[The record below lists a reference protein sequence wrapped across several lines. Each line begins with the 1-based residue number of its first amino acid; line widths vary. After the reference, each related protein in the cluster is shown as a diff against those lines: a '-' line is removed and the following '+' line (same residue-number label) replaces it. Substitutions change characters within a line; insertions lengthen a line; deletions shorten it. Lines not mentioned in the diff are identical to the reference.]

1 MTVYACCTRNRSE
14 AVRASALS
22 NGIDFIEVVDGP
34 AVPDADRQKILHVN
48 LINPPSPELLAIG
61 PRNVSIEGGVRVVGI
76 RALAVAWSGLVL
88 TVRVDQP
95 GDYSNY
101 TLRLATTSG
110 GTITGMDAL
119 LSQVDFSFKIECPA
133 DFDCELPPSCAP
145 APEDAPEIDYLAR
158 DYAGFRQLM
167 LDRLSVLAPE
177 WKERSPA
184 DLGVVMVEALAYSAD
199 QLSYQQDA
207 VGMEATLASARR
219 RTSARRHS
227 RLVDYRTHDGSNART
242 WVQIRAATGQA
253 GVNVPAGT
261 QLLTTLPQFGSL
273 IAPDSPDYREAIAAG
288 PIAFETMHS
297 AVLDAGRNDVQFYT
311 WGDTECA
318 LPAGAV
324 SATLLGHPPL
334 GPGDVLVFIE
344 RIGPSRGEVADA
356 DPTHRHAVRLTNV
369 NATDD
374 PIGGQFTDPVQLA
387 VVGVTEIE
395 WDPEDA
401 LPFPLCLSART
412 EDRLLTDV
420 TVGLGNMVL
429 ADHGRTATV
438 PGLGT
443 VPEADPRLAIP
454 GAAGCC
460 DTSEPRQRAARFTL
474 TMPGP
479 DLTMAGTIGRALTGQ
494 DPRAW
499 ASFDLA
505 ASAAAAMTWQPRHI
519 LPEVHLRDQDG
530 RQWEPVRDLLASGP
544 YQAEFVAEIEADG
557 QAALRFGDG
566 EYGMRPRAGT
576 IFDLTWRRGTG
587 PAGNVGPGSIT
598 HVVSTDPR
606 IEAVRNPLPARG
618 GSSQESIDRTRQD
631 APAAFFLQERA
642 VTAED
647 YATMAGRHPQVER
660 AVATER
666 FTGSWYTMFLTVDRS
681 AGRSVDA
688 AFEAE
693 LRAFLERFRM
703 AGHDLEIDG
712 PRFVALELELR
723 VCALPDY
730 YRADVA
736 QAVLARLGRGQL
748 ADGQLAFFNPD
759 RFTFGQPVT
768 LSSVLAA
775 AHEVEG
781 VHFVEPL
788 VFRRRGDARSV
799 ALRLA
804 EITIGRLEIAR
815 LDNDP
820 NFVEHGMLTL
830 TMEGGR

>member
-1 MTVYACCTRNRSE
+1 MSTYACCTRNRGE
-14 AVRASALS
+14 AIRASALS
-22 NGIDFIEVVDGP
+22 NGIDFLEVLDGL
-34 AVPDADRQKILHVN
+34 AVPAADRQRILHVH
-48 LINPPSPELLAIG
+48 LINPPSPELLAIDS
-61 PRNVSIEGGVRVVGI
+61 RNVSIEGGVRVVGI
-76 RALAVAWSGLVL
+76 RATAVAWSGLVL
-88 TVRVDQP
+88 TVRVDRP
-95 GDYSNY
+95 GDFSSY
-101 TLRLATTSG
+101 TLRLSTTSD
-110 GTITGMDAL
+110 GTIPGMDAL

-133 DFDCELPPSCAP
+133 DFDCELRQGCSP
-145 APEDAPEIDYLAR
+145 ATEDPPEIDYLAR

-177 WKERSPA
+177 WTERSPA
-184 DLGVVMVEALAYSAD
+184 DLGVVLVEALAYSAD

-207 VGMEATLASARR
+207 IGMEATLASARR

-253 GVNVPAGT
+253 GVVVPAGT
-261 QLLTTLPQFGSL
+261 QLLTTVAQFGSL
-273 IAPDSPDYREAIAAG
+273 IAPDSPEYREAIAAG
-288 PIAFETMHS
+288 PLAFETMHS

-311 WGDTECA
+311 WGEEECV

-334 GPGDVLVFIE
+334 DPGDVLVFIE

-356 DPTHRHAVRLTNV
+356 DPAHRHVVRLTSV
-369 NATDD
+369 AATEDAL
-374 PIGGQFTDPVQLA
+374 GGQFTDPVQLA
-387 VVGVTEIE
+387 AVAVTEIS
-395 WDPEDA
+395 WNPEDA
-401 LPFPLCLSART
+401 LPFPLCLSVRA

-429 ADHGRTATV
+429 ADHGRTAVV
-438 PGLGT
+438 PHLGT
-443 VPEADPRLAIP
+443 VPGADPRLAIP
-454 GAAGCC
+454 AGAGCC
-460 DTSEPRQRAARFTL
+460 DVDEPKLRAARFTL
-474 TMPGP
+474 MMPGP
-479 DLTMAGTIGRALTGQ
+479 ELTMAGTIGRALAGE
-494 DPRAW
+494 DPRVW
-499 ASFDLA
+499 ASFDPT
-505 ASAAAAMTWQPRHI
+505 ASATAAMTWQPRHI
-519 LPEVHLRDQDG
+519 LPQAHLTDLEGQR
-530 RQWEPVRDLLASGP
+530 WEPVRDLLASGP
-544 YQAEFVAEIEADG
+544 YQAEFLAEIEANG
-557 QAALRFGDG
+557 QAELRFGDG

-576 IFDLTWRRGTG
+576 TFDVTWRRGTG
-587 PAGNVGPGSIT
+587 PSGNVGPDSIS
-598 HVVSTDPR
+598 HIVSTDPR

-618 GSSQESIDRTRQD
+618 GSAQESIDRTRQD
-631 APAAFFLQERA
+631 APAAFFVQERA

-647 YATMAGRHPQVER
+647 YATMAGRHPQVQR

-666 FTGSWYTMFLTVDRS
+666 FTGSWYTIFLTVDRS

-736 QAVLARLGRGQL
+736 QAVLTRLGRGQL
-748 ADGQLAFFNPD
+748 TEGQPAFFNPD
-759 RFTFGQPVT
+759 RFTFGEPVT

-775 AHEVEG
+775 AQEVEG
-781 VHFVEPL
+781 VHFIEPRI
-788 VFRRRGDARSV
+788 FRRRGDARSD

-804 EITIGRLEIAR
+804 EIAIGRLEIAR

-820 NFVEHGMLTL
+820 NFVEHGTLTL
-830 TMEGGR
+830 VMEGGR

>member
-1 MTVYACCTRNRSE
+1 MTVYACCTRNRGE

-22 NGIDFIEVVDGP
+22 NGIDFIEVLDGL
-34 AVPDADRQKILHVN
+34 AVPDADRQRILHVH
-48 LINPPSPELLAIG
+48 LINPPSPELLAID
-61 PRNVSIEGGVRVVGI
+61 PRNVSIDGGIRVVGI
-76 RALAVAWSGLVL
+76 RAIAVAWSGLVL
-88 TVRVDQP
+88 TVRVNQP
-95 GDYSNY
+95 GDFSSY
-101 TLRLATTSG
+101 TLRLATTSN
-110 GTITGMDAL
+110 GTIPGMDTL

-177 WKERSPA
+177 WTERSPA
-184 DLGVVMVEALAYSAD
+184 DLGVVLIEALAYSAD

-207 VGMEATLASARR
+207 IGMEATLASSRR
-219 RTSARRHS
+219 RTSVRRHS

-242 WVQIRAATGQA
+242 WVQIRAAFGQA
-253 GVNVPAGT
+253 GVDVPAGT
-261 QLLTTLPQFGSL
+261 QLLTTLPQFGPL
-273 IAPDSPDYREAIAAG
+273 IAPGSPDYREAMAAE
-288 PIAFETMHS
+288 PIAFETMHA

-311 WGDTECA
+311 WGEEECS
-318 LPAGAV
+318 LPTGAE

-334 GPGDVLVFIE
+334 APGDVLVFIE
-344 RIGPSRGEVADA
+344 RIGPRTGSAADA
-356 DPTHRHAVRLTNV
+356 DPVHRHAVRLLSV
-369 NATDD
+369 NATED

-387 VVGVTEIE
+387 PVAVTEIS
-395 WDPEDA
+395 WNAEDA
-401 LPFPLCLSART
+401 LPFPLCLSARA
-412 EDRLLTDV
+412 EDRLWGDV

-429 ADHGRTATV
+429 ADHGRTALAPALATV
-438 PGLGT
+438 PT
-443 VPEADPRLAIP
+443 ADPRLAIP
-454 GAAGCC
+454 AAAGCC
-460 DTSEPRQRAARFTL
+460 DGSEPRLRAARFTL

-479 DLTMAGTIGRALTGQ
+479 DLTMAGTIGRSLAGK

-499 ASFDLA
+499 ASFDPH
-505 ASAAAAMTWQPRHI
+505 ASATAAMTWQPRHI
-519 LPEVHLRDQDG
+519 LPEVRLHDQDG

-557 QAALRFGDG
+557 QGQLRFGDG

-587 PAGNVGPGSIT
+587 TAGNVGPDSIT
-598 HVVSTDPR
+598 HVVSADPR
-606 IEAVRNPLPARG
+606 IEAVRNPIPARG
-618 GSSQESIDRTRQD
+618 GSGQESIDRTRQD
-631 APAAFFLQERA
+631 APAAFFVQERA

-647 YATMAGRHPQVER
+647 YATMAGRHPQVQR

-666 FTGSWYTMFLTVDRS
+666 FTGSWYTVFLTVDRT

-693 LRAFLERFRM
+693 LRTFLERFRM

-712 PRFVALELELR
+712 PRFVALDLELR

-730 YRADVA
+730 YRSDVA
-736 QAVLARLGRGQL
+736 QAVLARLSRGQL
-748 ADGQLAFFNPD
+748 ADGQPAFFNPD

-781 VHFVEPL
+781 VQFVEPL
-788 VFRRRGDARSV
+788 VFRRRGDARSE

-804 EITIGRLEIAR
+804 EIVIGRLEIAR

-820 NFVEHGMLTL
+820 NFVERGTLTV